1 MMSTI
6 KPIIDWRIVMA
17 GIAAL
22 AIIEVA
28 ALFNGIDGVLLSTI
42 IAIIAFAIGVTVPNP
57 IKK

>member
-1 MMSTI
+1 MMTTKKS
-6 KPIIDWRIVMA
+6 IDWRIVIA

-22 AIIEVA
+22 TIIEA
-28 ALFNGIDGVLLSTI
+28 CALFNGINGVLLSTI